1 MRNNRTPNT
10 SDVTSQ
16 ETHTSLLQTAELILW
31 FAQELVDLRN
41 RLLKRRKL
49 DHRIR
54 DLACPKGVQ
63 ALVQSTNALLPD
75 DLCPSLPQRM
85 RKRRQRSLHADLDSL
100 HGTQGEISEELGG
113 RGGGKEDDLFRGAG
127 REPLAVEVLEDLVE
141 AVFAC
146 ALHAVADEG
155 WCPAEEHAA
164 QTFFGVDHLPGL
176 RVGLVEGGVDL
187 AAAFHL
193 ENGVLAVLFLEILTP
208 QSFVDLANSALSRD
222 SVAIKTH
229 QIQWRNHSM
238 RRPTRDNTTNRTRRK
253 VGARKQ
259 LNLPL
264 RLHRVHLV
272 RHCLLM
278 SFSCSYRVLGR
289 RSALYNSLSSLVA
302 CCQDTGRN
310 KGASGQDVR

>member
-1 MRNNRTPNT
+1 LERSQSTDHEDANGQSIPQTAESDFAVNPADGLASTLTSLAVIVQFRDHDICAPLAFLPHHLNCFLHTCRMRNNRTSNT

-54 DLACPKGVQ
+54 DLACPERVQ
-63 ALVQSTNALLPD
+63 TLVQSTNALLPD

-85 RKRRQRSLHADLDSL
+85 RERRQRCLHSDLDSL

-113 RGGGKEDDLFRGAG
+113 RGGSEEDDLFRGAG
-127 REPLAVEVLEDLVE
+127 REPLAVEVLEDFVE

-155 WCPAEEHAA
+155 GCPAEEYPA

-193 ENGVLAVLFLEILTP
+193 NYGVLAV
-208 QSFVDLANSALSRD
+208 
-222 SVAIKTH
+222 
-229 QIQWRNHSM
+229 
-238 RRPTRDNTTNRTRRK
+238 
-253 VGARKQ
+253 
-259 LNLPL
+259 
-264 RLHRVHLV
+264 
-272 RHCLLM
+272 
-278 SFSCSYRVLGR
+278 
-289 RSALYNSLSSLVA
+289 
-302 CCQDTGRN
+302 
-310 KGASGQDVR
+310 